1 MPADE
6 WNFPGRAVHPHV
18 GHVIEPGPGL
28 GVQVPKT
35 AEGETLEEVA
45 SDVAH
50 GALDLAFGFWASR
63 TMDAGLKAV
72 VLRKVEEFR
81 VPLHLTVLP
90 AADGHGLHVV
100 VEDALRHAL
109 EVVKRIHVAALQNGF
124 VRFPHKLDVQHPGPA
139 QHHGETP
146 QVPLDAE
153 HLDAAKVAPI
163 DLGFLTGFRFVA
175 NGELSLALRP
185 QRFHEVFQDGI
196 AAFVTKA
203 PNLAENDLSIG
214 DFVLQDALQ
223 DVLFVGV
230 ELGRPLGLRG
240 PLITPRRALLEQTRH
255 GLAVNPQLP
264 GDGRFRKAFG
274 EQLSNLQ
281 HILTSVHPVSSSWP
295 SLETAFFRG
304 GDFSF
309 RR

>member
-1 MPADE
+1 WRHRDRTQRRALSFLPADE
-6 WNFPGRAVHPHV
+6 WNFPSRAVHPHV

-90 AADGHGLHVV
+90 SADGHGLHVV

-124 VRFPHKLDVQHPGPA
+124 VRLPHKLDVQHPAPA

-146 QVPLDAE
+146 HVPLDAE
-153 HLDAAKVAPI
+153 HPHTAKVAPI
-163 DLGFLTGFRFVA
+163 VLDYLTRFRFVA
-175 NGELSLALRP
+175 NAELSLALRP
-185 QRFHEVFQDGI
+185 LTFHEVFQDGV
-196 AAFVTKA
+196 AAFVTQA
-203 PNLAENDLSIG
+203 PNL
-214 DFVLQDALQ
+214 
-223 DVLFVGV
+223 
-230 ELGRPLGLRG
+230 
-240 PLITPRRALLEQTRH
+240 
-255 GLAVNPQLP
+255 
-264 GDGRFRKAFG
+264 
-274 EQLSNLQ
+274 
-281 HILTSVHPVSSSWP
+281 
-295 SLETAFFRG
+295 
-304 GDFSF
+304 
-309 RR
+309 